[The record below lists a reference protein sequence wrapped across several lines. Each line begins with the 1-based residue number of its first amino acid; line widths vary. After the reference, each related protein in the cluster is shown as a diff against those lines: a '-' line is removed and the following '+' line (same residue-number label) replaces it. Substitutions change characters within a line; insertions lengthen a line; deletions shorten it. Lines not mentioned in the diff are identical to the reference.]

1 MPSPTRF
8 QPGNSQETHG
18 RMAPD
23 YGKVPDWGASEG
35 HASSWRGPLLRMLN
49 ERDPERLARA
59 ARALEDALFTR
70 YYELGTA
77 LRPENWAVE
86 RIEMRHAVKLL
97 RGVLLNKLRYGGT
110 KVPNQAPE
118 SRTGAQS
125 KAPDHRPGNQPA
137 AGEKRVSGQFPPEGP
152 VQT

>member
-1 MPSPTRF
+1 MPVPRDF
-8 QPGNSQETHG
+8 KPGNSQEG
-18 RMAPD
+18 RVYIAPD
-23 YGKVPDWGASEG
+23 YEKVPDQERSERP
-35 HASSWRGPLLRMLN
+35 ASSWRLPLLRMLN